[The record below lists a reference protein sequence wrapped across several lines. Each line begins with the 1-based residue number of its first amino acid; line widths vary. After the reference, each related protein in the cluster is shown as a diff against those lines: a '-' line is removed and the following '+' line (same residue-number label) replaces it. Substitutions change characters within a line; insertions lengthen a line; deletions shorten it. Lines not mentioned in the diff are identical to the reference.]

1 MARSTPTYTPFG
13 RYTLAGLISLAFLV
27 SDINYQTFSP
37 LRQFIQVGG
46 IYTQLTIDHLFNET
60 GKLTS
65 IFQDKKD
72 LMESNKN
79 LRNELEK
86 IQNKIFLEKQSQFLA
101 QELITLQDAT
111 GNLNRDL
118 GAQVFKIASF
128 DLKNYL
134 CCSTHNLFL
143 SNSTKTK
150 LGKNLPVSNGLT
162 FLGQTSS
169 STLNFIKVILF
180 SDRSHILPV
189 QIQELHCN
197 ARGMGKPML
206 IFCTL
211 ANIEGFNIKIND
223 EVFTSGMGGVFPGN
237 TLIGRVAKIS
247 PVSFEGYEIQ
257 IILDGNPLKH
267 NYFSVLVSS

>member
-13 RYTLAGLISLAFLV
+13 KYTLAGLISLALLV
-27 SDINYQTFSP
+27 SDLNYQAFTP
-37 LRQFIQVGG
+37 LRQFIQAGG
-46 IYTQLTIDHLFNET
+46 IHIQLTIDHLFNET

-101 QELITLQDAT
+101 QELITPQDAT
-111 GNLNRDL
+111 NNLNQDL
-118 GAQVFKIASF
+118 GSQVFKIASI

-143 SNSTKTK
+143 SNSTKAK
-150 LGKNLPVSNGLT
+150 LGSNLPVSNGLT
-162 FLGQTSS
+162 FVGQTSS

-180 SDRSHILPV
+180 SDRSHTLPV
-189 QIQELHCN
+189 QIEELHCN

-211 ANIEGFNIKIND
+211 ANIERFNIEIND
-223 EVFTSGMGGVFPGN
+223 EVFTSGMGGVFPRN

-247 PVSFEGYEIQ
+247 SVSFQESEIQ

-267 NYFSVLVSS
+267 NYFSVLVD